1 MINATKATMLDF
13 KASPTVFLAA
23 AGNKTSRHAARVT
36 HACSGLPGLY
46 LVSEI
51 VSSPKELGSNSGN
64 SLSMILSLY
73 APPLNFAQEIST
85 QEMGMLLFGS
95 SWKSQPV
102 YGLRERKGVLTSTEL
117 HPTSSCRCCS
127 RVCNTIP
134 VSQESSSSFT
144 LATVSQSSVLSRQ
157 R

>member
-1 MINATKATMLDF
+1 MLDF
-13 KASPTVFLAA
+13 KAFPTVFLAA
-23 AGNKTSRHAARVT
+23 AENTTSRHAARVT

-64 SLSMILSLY
+64 SSLSMILSLY
-73 APPLNFAQEIST
+73 ALPLNFAQEIST
-85 QEMGMLLFGS
+85 QEMGMQLFGT
-95 SWKSQPV
+95 SWKSQPI
-102 YGLRERKGVLTSTEL
+102 YGFRERKGGLTSTEL

-127 RVCNTIP
+127 RVCNTIQVGHEP
-134 VSQESSSSFT
+134 SSYFP
-144 LATVSQSSVLSRQ
+144 LAIVRQSSVLSRQ